1 MGIALMQEPKNTTF
15 TSLDHLK
22 LALGLLLAIVC
33 VGTAGFVLLED
44 FSILES
50 LYMTL
55 VTIST
60 LGMRVTEGPELGSS
74 GKIWIMFLIVV
85 GIAAAMI
92 ALTTIVSIV
101 VEGHM
106 RSILGRRKVNMKI
119 ASLTNHI
126 IVCGYGRMGRS
137 LCANLRDRKA
147 ELLIIDRH
155 DSKTALAEQDGLLYI
170 LGDASEESVLRSAGI
185 ERARGLVAVLDADAS
200 NVFAT
205 LVARDLN
212 PDILIVARAEKNESV
227 SRLIRAGANK
237 AICPQ
242 VIGATRLANI
252 LTRPGVV
259 EFIDFAAQGL
269 ELEAEQYVIDAES
282 KLIGQTLRQ
291 ANLPRQVGILV
302 IALKRKDNQT
312 IFNPEPDTILQ
323 ADDVMIITGRTG
335 SMAKLE
341 QLYS

>member
-1 MGIALMQEPKNTTF
+1 MQKPKNTTL
-15 TSLDHLK
+15 TPLEHLF
-22 LALGLLLAIVC
+22 LPLGLLLAVVC
-33 VGTAGFVLLED
+33 IGTAGFTLLEN

-60 LGMRVTEGPELGSS
+60 LGMRGAEGPELSSS

-85 GIAAAMI
+85 GIAAATI
-92 ALTTIVSIV
+92 TLTTIASIV
-101 VEGHM
+101 VEGHV

-137 LCANLRDRKA
+137 LCADLRDRRA
-147 ELLIIDRH
+147 ELLIIDQH
-155 DSKTALAEQDGLLYI
+155 DSKTVLAEQDGLLYI
-170 LGDASEESVLRSAGI
+170 LGDASEEAVLRSAGI
-185 ERARGLVAVLDADAS
+185 ERARGLVAVLDSDAS

-242 VIGATRLANI
+242 VIGATRMANI

-259 EFIDFAAQGL
+259 EFIDFAVQGL
-269 ELEAEQYVIDAES
+269 ELEAEQYLIGAES

-291 ANLPRQVGILV
+291 ANLPRQAGILV
-302 IALKRKDNQT
+302 IALKRKNNQT

-323 ADDVMIITGRTG
+323 ADDVMIITGRAG